1 MSFAANHTIPGR
13 ARRRFEVPAPV
24 GYAVFDCET
33 TGTLPR
39 RDEIV
44 SLALVRLDADGNE
57 IGQYTSLIRPSCPIP
72 AEATAVHGISDREVA
87 GAPTLVAVSP
97 ELLPLLGG
105 AVFVAHNAGFDL
117 AMLRHGLA
125 ASGID
130 YEPLAVA
137 CTLEAF
143 RLLEP
148 LAPDHRLESVCER
161 RGIRLA
167 KAHEATSDVAATVV
181 LLRVLLSEGVA
192 PESVE
197 LDYEAFMRLRSRG
210 DNRPAT
216 AAQIRRVFALGYA
229 AGLSRDGI
237 VERVGLVAGTS
248 DMDALT
254 REQVQDVFDAFEQS
268 IPPPI
273 ERAA

>member
-1 MSFAANHTIPGR
+1 MSVPATLPGR
-13 ARRRFEVPAPV
+13 IRRRDEVTAPD
-24 GYAVFDCET
+24 GYAIFDCET
-33 TGTLPR
+33 TGTLPG

-44 SLALVRLDADGNE
+44 SLALVRLDADGDE
-57 IGQYTSLIRPSCPIP
+57 IAQYTSLVRPSCPIP
-72 AEATAVHGISDREVA
+72 AEATAVHGISYRDVA
-87 GAPTLVAVSP
+87 GAPTLATVAP
-97 ELLPLLGG
+97 ELLSLLDG

-117 AMLRHGLA
+117 SMLRHGLA
-125 ASGID
+125 AAGIE
-130 YEPLAVA
+130 YKPPAVA

-148 LAPDHRLESVCER
+148 LASDHRLESICER

-167 KAHEATSDVAATVV
+167 KPHDATSDVAATVT
-181 LLRVLLSEGVA
+181 LLRVLLGDGVA
-192 PESVE
+192 PETAQ

-210 DNRPAT
+210 DSRPAT

-237 VERVGLVAGTS
+237 VERVRLVAGTA
-248 DMDALT
+248 DIYALT
-254 REQVQDVFDAFEQS
+254 REQVQDVYDALES
-268 IPPPI
+268 TPPPS